1 MFHVKQFRRQKQMRS
16 DGAANE
22 TWAEIWDGVLTALND
37 LIMLLESPHDD
48 DDEDRSLRAAH
59 RALDRVWMQSRL
71 EKIAMETRKN
81 GKR

>member
-1 MFHVKQFRRQKQMRS
+1 MRN

-37 LIMLLESPHDD
+37 LIMLVESPHTA
-48 DDEDRSLRAAH
+48 DEEARSLRSAH
-59 RALDRVWMQSRL
+59 RALDRVWMQTRL